1 MGNRHDLL
9 IHEVVLEF
17 ESKVVK
23 DSSFEQTKEIV
34 ISGWKKTTSNN
45 FLIQIQRQHM
55 VTEGTVINIGQ
66 STATVISVVLTINV
80 GENNY
85 EEDGLG
91 MDKLLYDE
99 YDRVVGIVKK
109 VSTTSTT
116 STTLTVESKVG
127 NTNFSSLYFYKWE
140 KKQNW
145 EKTKKQIHHNTV
157 DAEWCI
163 HPDEFGMETKDNN
176 SLTLTVEGVILDVI
190 PHNGG
195 SRAAVRLSSGA
206 VQMGSVR
213 MGGDSHNN
221 IKMIRYFTFHNC
233 AHLMYPEKKLTNI
246 RPNSGPTADIKTFF
260 ENYLLPK
267 TYEELK
273 ALLAPRLGPFSILS
287 GGDELLILRQGPF
300 HPFQDQCI
308 FEVMNSHQFH
318 GSMLS
323 GWLKTDRFAERRIQ
337 IVRVIVSELKRRL
350 CPLTLMESPV
360 FAGML
365 WDYEN
370 YENENSLQK
379 KFETKSN
386 YIKVFQKVRNM
397 TTIATFNGFRD
408 VIQMANKHS
417 AVNWDERLKH
427 QTDVLRMLYN
437 EIGVDIQNLDQ
448 RPLLPPPP
456 NTVPRGISKRKWE
469 NVQND
474 DGTKGRVFPTMFYL
488 SYDMSGGKRKRT
500 SSDQVRKQQQ
510 RVV

>member
-1 MGNRHDLL
+1 
-9 IHEVVLEF
+9 
-17 ESKVVK
+17 
-23 DSSFEQTKEIV
+23 
-34 ISGWKKTTSNN
+34 
-45 FLIQIQRQHM
+45 
-55 VTEGTVINIGQ
+55 
-66 STATVISVVLTINV
+66 
-80 GENNY
+80 
-85 EEDGLG
+85 
-91 MDKLLYDE
+91 
-99 YDRVVGIVKK
+99 
-109 VSTTSTT
+109 
-116 STTLTVESKVG
+116 
-127 NTNFSSLYFYKWE
+127 
-140 KKQNW
+140 
-145 EKTKKQIHHNTV
+145 
-157 DAEWCI
+157 
-163 HPDEFGMETKDNN
+163 
-176 SLTLTVEGVILDVI
+176 
-190 PHNGG
+190 
-195 SRAAVRLSSGA
+195 
-206 VQMGSVR
+206 
-213 MGGDSHNN
+213 
-221 IKMIRYFTFHNC
+221 
-233 AHLMYPEKKLTNI
+233 
-246 RPNSGPTADIKTFF
+246 
-260 ENYLLPK
+260 
-267 TYEELK
+267 
-273 ALLAPRLGPFSILS
+273 
-287 GGDELLILRQGPF
+287 
-300 HPFQDQCI
+300 
-308 FEVMNSHQFH
+308 
-318 GSMLS
+318 
-323 GWLKTDRFAERRIQ
+323 
-337 IVRVIVSELKRRL
+337 
-350 CPLTLMESPV
+350 MESPV